1 MEEQPSPF
9 PLSLSYMEFY
19 PYTDSV
25 QKEPS
30 NTIILKGILLL
41 LIILLNHL
49 FLLSLSLKEIQRETP

>member
-19 PYTDSV
+19 PYTDSI

-49 FLLSLSLKEIQRETP
+49 FLFSLSLKEIQRETL